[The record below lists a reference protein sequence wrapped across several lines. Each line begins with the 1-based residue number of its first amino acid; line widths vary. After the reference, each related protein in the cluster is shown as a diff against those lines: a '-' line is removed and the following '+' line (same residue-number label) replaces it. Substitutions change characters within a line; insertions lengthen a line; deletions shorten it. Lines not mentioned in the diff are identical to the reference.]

1 MNSCNHRHLV
11 LLPKKS
17 QKLRCQHCHLTIDLN
32 ELRNKYCP
40 ECFEVTGKKRSDFE
54 EVDELK
60 MAVTQYR
67 CEDCGVLI
75 DCH

>member
-1 MNSCNHRHLV
+1 
-11 LLPKKS
+11 
-17 QKLRCQHCHLTIDLN
+17 LTIDLN

-54 EVDELK
+54 QVDELK
-60 MAVTQYR
+60 MAITQYR

>member
-1 MNSCNHRHLV
+1 M

-17 QKLRCQHCHLTIDLN
+17 KKLRCHFCHLTIDLN
-32 ELRNKYCP
+32 ELRNGYCP

-54 EVDELK
+54 EVDDVK
-60 MAVTQYR
+60 MEIVQYR

-75 DCH
+75 DCK